1 MLIEKTIKE
10 TSWISPINNATYNK
24 LWIFISNS
32 VENCKKCNKEI
43 FKNEFTIYCD
53 IGKVFYCLECGND
66 MNKCLYLNRFI
77 IERRNKKIHNHTIGK
92 LLIR

>member
-10 TSWISPINNATYNK
+10 TSWISPINNATY
-24 LWIFISNS
+24 
-32 VENCKKCNKEI
+32 
-43 FKNEFTIYCD
+43 